1 MTSLKSTF
9 SNLKT
14 SATAAL
20 DNLESKL
27 ADPVVP
33 NSQGQQTQ
41 QPRTPVDPAE
51 AESVMWTVPRFENSK
66 VSVLLL
72 DVLYAVKFNNRA
84 FSLESLTIEYSVKRL
99 CLRRFCRLFH
109 V

>member
-1 MTSLKSTF
+1 MASQLTRGRSESASSEWMTSLKSTF

-27 ADPVVP
+27 ADPVVQP
-33 NSQGQQTQ
+33 NGQGQQTQ

-51 AESVMWTVPRFENSK
+51 AESVMWTVPRIENSK
-66 VSVLLL
+66 VS
-72 DVLYAVKFNNRA
+72 
-84 FSLESLTIEYSVKRL
+84 SLFY
-99 CLRRFCRLFH
+99 
-109 V
+109 